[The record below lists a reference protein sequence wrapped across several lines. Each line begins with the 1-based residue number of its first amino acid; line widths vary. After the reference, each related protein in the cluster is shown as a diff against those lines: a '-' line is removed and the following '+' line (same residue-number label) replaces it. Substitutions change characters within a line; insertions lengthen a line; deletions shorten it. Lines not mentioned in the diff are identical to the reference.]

1 MNHSLYEKALVVF
14 FALNALIWT
23 PWGFYCLVL
32 PEVMSGQG
40 VPGMDVFDL
49 SHFVARVEVR
59 AMYGGLQI
67 ALGLL
72 ALAAWLKKEHRPTAL
87 LFFMFALTGL
97 ALSRFYGLVVDGNGQ
112 IFVFSTTLTP
122 ETYNQVAFNLY
133 EFPFMLYAWC
143 LFITGKYHQ

>member
-1 MNHSLYEKALVVF
+1 MNHGLYHKALITF

-23 PWGFYCLVL
+23 PSGFYCLLL

-40 VPGMDVFDL
+40 VPGMHVFDL

-72 ALAAWLKKEHRPTAL
+72 ALIAVFKAEHRSTAL
-87 LFFMFALTGL
+87 LFFVLALSGL
-97 ALSRFYGLVVDGNGQ
+97 ALSRFYGLVMDGNGQ
-112 IFVFSTTLTP
+112 IFVFSTTMTP

-143 LFITGKYHQ
+143 LFITGKYEQ